1 MKCRQAKSKTLFN
14 TVLQMQA
21 GQDATDSKPKQ
32 LQLAQAKS
40 MLLGIFIEAYGQALK
55 TSDAQKIL
63 DESMKTVQEQALVL
77 IEAGQRFKRNA
88 EAESEESEQEEVD
101 MAPRNE
107 EMKSFLQNIDL
118 LEQT

>member
-1 MKCRQAKSKTLFN
+1 M
-14 TVLQMQA
+14 
-21 GQDATDSKPKQ
+21 
-32 LQLAQAKS
+32 
-40 MLLGIFIEAYGQALK
+40 
-55 TSDAQKIL
+55 
-63 DESMKTVQEQALVL
+63 VL

-101 MAPRNE
+101 MAPKNE